1 MSKPPPTARIL
12 LVDDDREIRRL
23 LGEQLDMAGYQV
35 QTAAD
40 GAEMRRML
48 GRGPVDLLIL
58 DLNLPYEDGL
68 MLCRALRTKGDR
80 TPIIMLTARSDTVDR
95 IVGLEMGA
103 DDYLTKPFEPREL
116 LARIR
121 SVLRRTTALPANLQ
135 PLTARKATFAG
146 WTLDLVQRH
155 LTDSQGRVIM
165 LSGAEFSL
173 LQALVEHANRVL
185 NREQLLT
192 LKGIAPGQ
200 HLDRAIDLKV
210 SRLRQKFGAQGAQL
224 IRTVR
229 GEGYVLA
236 AAVTTE

>member
-1 MSKPPPTARIL
+1 MAAARIL
-12 LVDDDREIRRL
+12 LIDDDREIRRL
-23 LGEQLDMAGYQV
+23 LGEQLDAAGYHV

-40 GAEMRRML
+40 GPEMRKL
-48 GRGPVDLLIL
+48 LARGPVDLIIL

-68 MLCRALRTKGDR
+68 ALCKALRLKGDR
-80 TPIIMLTARSDTVDR
+80 TPIIMLTARSDTLDR
-95 IVGLEMGA
+95 ILGLEMGA

-121 SVLRRTTALPANLQ
+121 SVLRRTTALPTNLL

-146 WTLDLVQRH
+146 WTLDLVHRH
-155 LTDSQGRVIM
+155 LTDASGRVVM

-173 LQALVEHANRVL
+173 LQVLVEHANRVL

-192 LKGIAPGQ
+192 LKGVPPGQ
-200 HLDRAIDLKV
+200 HLDRAIDLKI
-210 SRLRQKFGAQGAQL
+210 SRLRQKFGQQGAKL

-236 AAVTTE
+236 AAVVTE